1 MEYFHGLGFQ
11 ISLQRRRNTEE
22 EFRQARGGVDN
33 VDMRNSL
40 QQSGL
45 RQTHL

>member
-1 MEYFHGLGFQ
+1 MEYFHGPGFQ
-11 ISLQRRRNTEE
+11 ISLQRRGSIAE
-22 EFRQARGGVDN
+22 EFRQAREGVDN
-33 VDMRNSL
+33 VDVCDSL